1 MPPENE
7 MPMDDMPMDDM
18 PMEEMPEAA
27 PTDVA
32 GAIDEILATG
42 AGTGE
47 EILSALEE
55 KGFMVHSESEMPGA
69 EEGMELPD
77 DMSELMGEEPM
88 GEEMPMDEAP
98 MSRGDELLDA
108 AKFGMEEDRKK
119 KAAGPA
125 Y

>member
-1 MPPENE
+1 MPQEDEMMDE
-7 MPMDDMPMDDM
+7 MPLDEA
-18 PMEEMPEAA
+18 PMEEMPEAGG
-27 PTDVA
+27 TDVA
-32 GAIDEILATG
+32 GAIDQILATG

-47 EILSALEE
+47 EILAALEE
-55 KGFMVHSESEMPGA
+55 QGFMVHSESEMPGA

-98 MSRGDELLDA
+98 MSRGDDLLGA
-108 AKFGMEEDRKK
+108 ARFGMEEDAKK